1 MALDETTIVRT
12 LMAERAKLL
21 AYVWSIVHDAHLVE
35 DVFQE
40 VSLLALAKRSEL
52 RDEKALGA
60 WLRKS
65 ARLISLAAIRG
76 KTKRPVLLG
85 EAVLDQ
91 LDAAWADDDCVPAE
105 ETLDLLRGCLAELS
119 ARSRQFV
126 ALRYI
131 ERLSGSQVAEK
142 LGTTVH
148 SVYVALGRIHRD
160 LRDCMQRQRDAE
172 GGSRG

>member
-21 AYVWSIVHDAHLVE
+21 AYIWSIVHDAHLVE

-52 RDEKALGA
+52 RDEKALA
-60 WLRKS
+60 TWLRKS
-65 ARLISLAAIRG
+65 ARLLSLTAVRG
-76 KTKRPVLLG
+76 RIKRPVLLG
-85 EAVLDQ
+85 DAVLDQ
-91 LDAAWADDDCVPAE
+91 LDATWANEDHVPAE
-105 ETLDLLRGCLAELS
+105 DTLDLLHGCLAELS
-119 ARSRQFV
+119 ERSRQFV

-131 ERLSGSQVAEK
+131 ERLSGTQVAEK

-148 SVYVALGRIHRD
+148 SVYVALGRIHRV
-160 LRDCMQRQRDAE
+160 LRDCMEKRRDAE
-172 GGSRG
+172 GASRG